1 MKKFKISF
9 KSDSSKATVSEIPH
23 LKTKILS
30 IPMTFWV
37 TYGGRLHYGLNHYNK
52 TVTGTAYCNLATD
65 DFSKETG
72 LLIART
78 KAETKVYKLLKK
90 NLEQRRKLLKE
101 EVDAIDE
108 FLVKADNCIKH
119 NEKFI
124 QEKFIDKF

>member
-37 TYGGRLHYGLNHYNK
+37 TYGGRLHFGLNHYNK

-78 KAETKVYKLLKK
+78 KA
-90 NLEQRRKLLKE
+90 
-101 EVDAIDE
+101 
-108 FLVKADNCIKH
+108 
-119 NEKFI
+119 
-124 QEKFIDKF
+124 

>member
-65 DFSKETG
+65 DFSTG

-90 NLEQRRKLLKE
+90 NLEKRRKLLKE

-119 NEKFI
+119 NDKFI